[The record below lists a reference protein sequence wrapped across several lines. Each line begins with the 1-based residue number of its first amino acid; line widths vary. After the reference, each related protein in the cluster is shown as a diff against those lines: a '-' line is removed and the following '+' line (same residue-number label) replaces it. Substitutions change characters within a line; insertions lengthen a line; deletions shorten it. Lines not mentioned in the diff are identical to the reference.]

1 MKKSARR
8 VVATTGLAI
17 GLTFSA
23 ATFAIADSEYIG
35 GGQWTHGISDSGT
48 VYSNYYHGSS
58 CHGSTAVGT
67 YVDRDQDDAG
77 YTSRASAPEAWT
89 NNQAYWRNTC

>member
-1 MKKSARR
+1 MRQLVSP
-8 VVATTGLAI
+8 V

-23 ATFAIADSEYIG
+23 AGFTYADVDYVG
-35 GGQWTHGISDSGT
+35 GGEWTHGISDSGT

-67 YVDRDQDDAG
+67 RHGA
-77 YTSRASAPEAWT
+77 RIC
-89 NNQAYWRNTC
+89 R